1 MQSNVTQKKEN
12 KLLDVIKY
20 FSAILILASHC
31 LPLIPN
37 DSFNFFFGQWF
48 FRFCVPLFIISS
60 GYFFTSFD
68 RGGKVKYLKR
78 IAVLYIIA
86 SLLYLPTYIPTDT
99 KTIINILTLGYH
111 HLWYLSAL
119 TIALSI
125 LCVIEYVPRIKKIF
139 DKIYPYVAV
148 ILIGIGAFFDEYKNV
163 FANIYNIPVIKS
175 FGEAI
180 GYIGGSRHALFF
192 VLPMILIGRFIFEHK
207 EKIKLQKAG
216 CILLTAVSFGV
227 SLAECLVLR
236 RFGGDLITCDI
247 TLTNYLPAVFLF
259 VLTLNWSPQILQ
271 KIQTKSL
278 RKNADLLYIIHVL
291 VILIIDR
298 LFEITYIYR
307 FLLTLIVSIVLSWL
321 YSKTVSFIKTSL
333 KKHNKA

>member
-99 KTIINILTLGYH
+99 NDHKYS
-111 HLWYLSAL
+111 YL
-119 TIALSI
+119 
-125 LCVIEYVPRIKKIF
+125 
-139 DKIYPYVAV
+139 
-148 ILIGIGAFFDEYKNV
+148 
-163 FANIYNIPVIKS
+163 
-175 FGEAI
+175 
-180 GYIGGSRHALFF
+180 
-192 VLPMILIGRFIFEHK
+192 
-207 EKIKLQKAG
+207 
-216 CILLTAVSFGV
+216 GV
-227 SLAECLVLR
+227 SPLMVFKRIDHCSEHSLCHR
-236 RFGGDLITCDI
+236 IR
-247 TLTNYLPAVFLF
+247 PAH
-259 VLTLNWSPQILQ
+259 Q
-271 KIQTKSL
+271 KNI
-278 RKNADLLYIIHVL
+278 
-291 VILIIDR
+291 
-298 LFEITYIYR
+298 
-307 FLLTLIVSIVLSWL
+307 
-321 YSKTVSFIKTSL
+321 
-333 KKHNKA
+333 